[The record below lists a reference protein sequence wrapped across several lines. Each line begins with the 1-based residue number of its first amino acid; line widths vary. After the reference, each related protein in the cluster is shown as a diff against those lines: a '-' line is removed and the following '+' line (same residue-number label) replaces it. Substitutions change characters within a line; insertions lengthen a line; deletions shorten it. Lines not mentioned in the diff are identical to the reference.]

1 MKCPLRVNSE
11 GTALECYREECA
23 WWIEDAFETD
33 TDEIGACA
41 VLDIA
46 VNGIHVYV
54 EEGE

>member
-1 MKCPLRVNSE
+1 MKCPLMVNAE
-11 GTALECYREECA
+11 GTARECLRENCA